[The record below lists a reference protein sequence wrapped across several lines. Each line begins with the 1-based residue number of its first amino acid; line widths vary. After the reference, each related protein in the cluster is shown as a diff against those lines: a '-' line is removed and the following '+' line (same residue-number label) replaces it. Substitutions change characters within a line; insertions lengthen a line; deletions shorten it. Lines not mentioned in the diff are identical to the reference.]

1 MQQHVYQWGNI
12 ENPTL
17 IFLHASLYD
26 LEVAP
31 ITVAGHSVATEIKKW
46 IYC

>member
-17 IFLHASLYD
+17 IFLHGLGSTGLAFGD
-26 LEVAP
+26 AP
-31 ITVAGHSVATEIKKW
+31 HSVATEIKNW
-46 IYC
+46 IDC